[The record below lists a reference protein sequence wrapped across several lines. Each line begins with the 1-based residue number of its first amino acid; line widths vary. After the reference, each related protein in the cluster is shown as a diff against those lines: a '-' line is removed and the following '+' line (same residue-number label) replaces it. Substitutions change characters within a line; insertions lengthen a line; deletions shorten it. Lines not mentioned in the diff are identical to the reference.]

1 MIGALE
7 ALLFSVVTLQ
17 AAGPATNITGAADY
31 TTENPALDFFYIL
44 FNGISEVPLFSS
56 PINGILILAG
66 VFIASRYAGTMMVIA
81 GLVGAGMAILLGASY
96 GLVAFGLFGY
106 NSILTGMAFWSG
118 PFTKTNKATFW
129 LSIYGAAI
137 TAVVWMALGHVM
149 GDMFSICVGPEGSA
163 PALEDLEAKTCTSNQ
178 WAIPGFTSSFIF
190 TAWAMMFA
198 SQRYGR
204 DIWPGPPPPPTTQR
218 LIAASSNPDTKDD
231 FKWTP
236 KEFTMATLKG
246 VSQVTF
252 VENWKTGL
260 FWVIGLTLA
269 FELAPVADV
278 NGDPM
283 NQDRPWWTNAYT
295 AGWNPLSP
303 LYLGGVM
310 ALVGSGIGAACAI
323 LTKIPTAEIRLGLH
337 GFNQVL
343 VMIALTSFLP
353 LTWQSFL
360 FAVLMTVA
368 CSLFVMPALQRF
380 FGTWGLPALTG
391 PFVFTAFT
399 AMLGVSGFMNIPAGA
414 GWSRP

>member
-1 MIGALE
+1 M
-7 ALLFSVVTLQ
+7 VTLQ

-31 TTENPALDFFYIL
+31 TTENPALDFFYTL

-56 PINGILILAG
+56 PVNGILILAG

-96 GLVAFGLFGY
+96 GLVTFGLFGY

-149 GDMFSICVGPEGSA
+149 GDMFSICVGPQGSA
-163 PALEDLEAKTCTSNQ
+163 PALEGLDAKTCTSNQ

-269 FELAPVADV
+269 FELAPVVDV

-310 ALVGSGIGAACAI
+310 ALVGSAIGAALAI
-323 LTKIPTAEIRLGLH
+323 LTKIPTAEVRLGLH

-343 VMIALTSFLP
+343 VMIAITSFLP

-391 PFVFTAFT
+391 PFVFTAFI

>member
-1 MIGALE
+1 LIGAFE
-7 ALLFSVVTLQ
+7 ALLLSVVTLQ
-17 AAGPATNITGAADY
+17 IAGPADYSTG
-31 TTENPALDFFYIL
+31 NPAIDFFYTL

-66 VFIASRYAGTMMVIA
+66 VFIASRYAGAMMVIA
-81 GLVGAGMAILLGASY
+81 GLVGAGMAILLGAPY
-96 GLVAFGLFGY
+96 GLVTFGLFGY

-129 LSIYGAAI
+129 LSIYGAAA
-137 TAVVWMALGHVM
+137 TAVVWMAFSHVM
-149 GDMFSICVGPEGSA
+149 GDMFSICAGPPESA
-163 PALEDLEAKTCTSNQ
+163 CTSNS

-190 TAWAMMFA
+190 TTWAMMYA

-204 DIWPGPPPPPTTQR
+204 DIWPGPPPAPTAQK

-260 FWVIGLTLA
+260 FWVVGLTLA
-269 FELAPVADV
+269 FELAPVVDV

-283 NQDRPWWTNAYT
+283 NQDRPWWTNGYT
-295 AGWNPLSP
+295 SGWNPLSP

-343 VMIALTSFLP
+343 VMIAVTSFLP

-360 FAVLMTVA
+360 LAVFMTVA

-391 PFVFTAFT
+391 PFVFTAWIT
-399 AMLGVSGFMNIPAGA
+399 MLGVSGFENIPAGA

>member
-1 MIGALE
+1 LIGALE

-17 AAGPATNITGAADY
+17 IAGPADYSTG
-31 TTENPALDFFYIL
+31 NPALDFFYTL

-66 VFIASRYAGTMMVIA
+66 VIIASRYAGAMMVIS
-81 GLVGAGMAILLGASY
+81 GLVGAGMAILLGAPY
-96 GLVAFGLFGY
+96 GLVTFGLFGY

-129 LSIYGAAI
+129 LSIYGAAA
-137 TAVVWMALGHVM
+137 TAIVWMAFSHLM
-149 GDMFSICVGPEGSA
+149 GDMFSQCLGPPDA
-163 PALEDLEAKTCTSNQ
+163 ACTSNS

-190 TAWAMMFA
+190 TTWAMMYA

-204 DIWPGPPPPPTTQR
+204 DIWPGPPPPPTAAK

-231 FKWTP
+231 FKWTA
-236 KEFTMATLKG
+236 KEFTVATLKG

-252 VENWKTGL
+252 VENWKTGV
-260 FWVIGLTLA
+260 FWVVGLTLA
-269 FELAPVADV
+269 FELAPLV
-278 NGDPM
+278 NVDGDPM
-283 NQDRPWWTNAYT
+283 NQDRPWWTNGFT
-295 AGWNPLSP
+295 AGWDPLSP
-303 LYLGGVM
+303 LFLGGVM
-310 ALVGSGIGAACAI
+310 ALIGSAIGAACAI

-353 LTWQSFL
+353 LTVQSFL
-360 FAVLMTVA
+360 IAVFMTVA

-380 FGTWGLPALTG
+380 FGMWGLPALTG
-391 PFVFTAFT
+391 PFVFTAWV
-399 AMLGVSGFMNIPAGA
+399 ALLGISGFENIPAGI